1 MATLVNRARMFL
13 CARIHY
19 GSQRLSDHCSRRR
32 GARYFGFFG
41 MLEAAGFTVTSI
53 AARGQL
59 VKELRPLVTNKPNL
73 VVTPYIYIVVD
84 VRTYVRVYVR
94 LYVCVNECD

>member
-73 VVTPYIYIVVD
+73 VVTPYSCRCTYVCTC
-84 VRTYVRVYVR
+84 VRTFVRMCKR
-94 LYVCVNECD
+94 M